1 MERSANMSETYAQTL
16 DRPIKSLRAWC
27 KGCEKRDLDLVCRL
41 METERDHPPPRL
53 GALRVLAATRDRLA
67 IP

>member
-1 MERSANMSETYAQTL
+1 MSARHARFL

-27 KGCEKRDLDLVCRL
+27 KGRKKRDLDLVCRL
-41 METERDHPPPRL
+41 MEAERDHPTPRL
-53 GALRVLAATRDRLA
+53 GALRVLATTRDRLA